1 MRESRLNGGAVRRAR
16 GAESAESAAR
26 AGRSAAR
33 GMPRRRVAEIQRS
46 RLLAAAVGVF
56 DESGYVDA
64 SVERIVTRARVSRR
78 TFYEL
83 FENREG
89 CLLALVEELGA
100 RVQAELAAGDLAGRG
115 WLERVRG
122 GLWAILALL
131 DRDPALAR
139 VCVVQSL
146 RGGAAVQERRERLLG
161 RLAAVLDEGCA
172 QQARGA
178 RCTPLTAEG
187 LVAAA
192 FGLVHG
198 RLRRGDRA
206 PLCALQ
212 GELMAMIALPYLG
225 PASAARELA
234 RPTPTPTPTSTP
246 LRARAA
252 RPSDTR
258 TLECDLAAI
267 PMRLTYRTAR
277 VLEAVAR
284 EPWISNRAI
293 ADAAEIAD
301 QGQVSKLLRRLEG
314 LGLLVNRGEGHTKGA
329 PNAWRLTP
337 LGERLAG
344 RLGVHASSG
353 EG

>member
-26 AGRSAAR
+26 AGRLAAR
-33 GMPRRRVAEIQRS
+33 GMPRRRVAEIQRA

-89 CLLALVEELGA
+89 CLLALVEDLGV
-100 RVQAELAAGDLAGRG
+100 RVQAELAAQAPTGTG

-122 GLWAILALL
+122 GLWTILTLL
-131 DRDPALAR
+131 DQDPALAR

-146 RGGAAVQERRERLLG
+146 RGGAAVQERRERLLR
-161 RLAAVLDEGCA
+161 RLAAVLDEGSA
-172 QQARGA
+172 QQSRHA

-187 LVAAA
+187 LAAA
-192 FGLVHG
+192 ALGIVYG
-198 RLRRGDRA
+198 RLRRRDRA

-225 PASAARELA
+225 SASAARELA
-234 RPTPTPTPTSTP
+234 RPTPTPTPKP

-258 TLECDLAAI
+258 TLERDLAEI

-314 LGLLVNRGEGHTKGA
+314 LGLLVNRGEGHTKGG

-337 LGERLAG
+337 LGERLAA
-344 RLGVHASSG
+344 RLEVNTASG
-353 EG
+353 EQ

>member
-1 MRESRLNGGAVRRAR
+1 MRQDRLNGRGGRRAR
-16 GAESAESAAR
+16 GAESAKSGPR
-26 AGRSAAR
+26 AGRLPAR
-33 GMPRRRVAEIQRS
+33 GMPRRRVAEIQRA
-46 RLLAAAVGVF
+46 RLLTAAVGVF

-89 CLLALVEELGA
+89 CLLALTEELGA
-100 RVQAELAAGDLAGRG
+100 RVQAELAAQELAGRG

-131 DRDPALAR
+131 DSDPPLAR
-139 VCVVQSL
+139 VCVVQGL
-146 RGGAAVQERRERLLG
+146 RGGAAVQERRERLLAQV
-161 RLAAVLDEGCA
+161 AAVLDEGRA

-192 FGLVHG
+192 LGILYG
-198 RLRRGDRA
+198 RLRRGGRA

-212 GELMAMIALPYLG
+212 GELMAMIVLPYLG
-225 PASAARELA
+225 AAAAARELA
-234 RPTPTPTPTSTP
+234 RAAPKP
-246 LRARAA
+246 LRERAA
-252 RPSDTR
+252 RPDASR
-258 TLECDLAAI
+258 SLERDLAAI

-301 QGQVSKLLRRLEG
+301 QGQVSKLLHRLEG
-314 LGLLVNRGEGHTKGA
+314 LGLLVNSGEGHTKGA

-337 LGERLAG
+337 LGERLAA
-344 RLGVHASSG
+344 RLGIDTATP
-353 EG
+353 EK